1 MLKKIYIL
9 IDRIVSLYKKNRLV
23 FILFIVVQII
33 TIFAYMFFSQR

>member
-33 TIFAYMFFSQR
+33 TIFAYTFFSQR